1 MTNLVGDISNTR
13 LISRILMMYYVERMN
28 QVEIGRITGLS
39 TIKVNR
45 LIKQAR
51 ELGMIEIRVNT
62 PYQRIVELERKLE
75 KTGDLHEVVVIP
87 TLSTNSDTIFQNLG
101 QASAKFL
108 IDHLRSGDIIC
119 LSGGRAI
126 YETVNAIQTDRE
138 YKVQVVPA
146 IGGIQGNHFTDVN
159 FLAAELARKL
169 GGKAHQLYAPAFV
182 DSPTERNVLESL
194 RHVKEV
200 LDLARQSNIA
210 LVGVGS
216 LIPNLS
222 SYFKFT
228 SFSKNDIDTIS
239 KSENGIGEILAK
251 VFDING
257 NVCAR
262 KFNDRVVGLN
272 LDDLKTIPVTIGVAG
287 SNQKTSSI
295 VGALSGHFINTLIT
309 DEATVLEV
317 VDSLNN
323 ISIQ

>member
-1 MTNLVGDISNTR
+1 MTNLAGEISNNR

-51 ELGMIEIRVNT
+51 ELGMVEIRVNT
-62 PYQRIVELERKLE
+62 PSQRMVELERKLE
-75 KTGDLHEVVVIP
+75 KSAHLNEVVVIP

-101 QASAKFL
+101 QAAARFL
-108 IDHLRSGDIIC
+108 LDHLRVGDIIC

-126 YETVNAIQTDRE
+126 FEMVNAIQTDRA

-182 DSPTERNVLESL
+182 DSPSERQILESL

-200 LDLARQSNIA
+200 LDIARKSNIA
-210 LVGVGS
+210 LVGIGS
-216 LIPNLS
+216 LIPNVS

-228 SFSKNDIDTIS
+228 TFSKADINTIS
-239 KSENGIGEILAK
+239 VEEKGSGEILAR
-251 VFDING
+251 VFDIDG
-257 NVCAR
+257 NKCASN
-262 KFNDRVVGLN
+262 FNDRVMGLN
-272 LDDLKTIPVTIGVAG
+272 LDDLMAIPVAIGVAG

-295 VGALSGHFINTLIT
+295 IGALTGHFINTLIT
-309 DEATVLEV
+309 DETTALGV
-317 VDSLNN
+317 VDSLK
-323 ISIQ
+323 Q